1 MFVENRMTAA
11 PLTISPEETCD
22 HALAKMDA
30 AGIDHLPVCEGTR
43 LVGLL
48 RRATLWE
55 RIAALVGPYAA
66 PGDVTDFVPLVRVSG
81 VMERAPRTIAH
92 DAPLAAAAEL
102 LTSGRLTALPVVDE
116 EGLVGILTGHD
127 LLLSIVD
134 GNLDG
139 PTHACVVS

>member
-11 PLTISPEETCD
+11 PLTASPEETCD
-22 HALAKMDA
+22 HALATMDA
-30 AGIDHLPVCEGTR
+30 AGIDHLPVCDGKR

-48 RRATLWE
+48 RRATL
-55 RIAALVGPYAA
+55 RDRVAALVGPFAA
-66 PGDVTDFVPLVRVSG
+66 PADVDDFVPLVRVCG
-81 VMERAPRTIAH
+81 VMERAPRTIAPE
-92 DAPLAAAAEL
+92 APIAAAAEL
-102 LTSGRLTALPVVDE
+102 LTSGDLTALPVVDE